1 MKIVARPYEPVVVDR
16 DAACVFAWDA
26 GMCAELLCLN
36 ESAVRES
43 VTCDARGETEALFAI
58 KCSFDFKR

>member
-1 MKIVARPYEPVVVDR
+1 MPHVSSHG
-16 DAACVFAWDA
+16 DA